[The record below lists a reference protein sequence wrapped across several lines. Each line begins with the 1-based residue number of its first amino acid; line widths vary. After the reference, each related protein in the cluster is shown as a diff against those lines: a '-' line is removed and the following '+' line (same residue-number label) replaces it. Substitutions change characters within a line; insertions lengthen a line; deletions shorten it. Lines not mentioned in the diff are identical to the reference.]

1 MGRRDM
7 GTWIVVSVGK
17 SCESLSADWF
27 GKPSNTLKPSLWIHS
42 PGSGV
47 TLLLRFGAVV
57 SMVGW
62 NVLGL
67 QPVGVIFYK
76 DKCSLLWYYLYVY
89 ECIPRCVFIYRL
101 IESLEYAC
109 LLVIVV
115 HVVRYF
121 LLCVLINLKRFR

>member
-1 MGRRDM
+1 VLTGS
-7 GTWIVVSVGK
+7 GSQV
-17 SCESLSADWF
+17 
-27 GKPSNTLKPSLWIHS
+27 TLWNLSLWIHS

-57 SMVGW
+57 STVGW

-67 QPVGVIFYK
+67 QPVGVFFYK
-76 DKCSLLWYYLYVY
+76 DKCSLLWYYLSVY
-89 ECIPRCVFIYRL
+89 ECIRCVFIYRL

-115 HVVRYF
+115 HVIRYF
-121 LLCVLINLKRFR
+121 LLCILINLKRYR